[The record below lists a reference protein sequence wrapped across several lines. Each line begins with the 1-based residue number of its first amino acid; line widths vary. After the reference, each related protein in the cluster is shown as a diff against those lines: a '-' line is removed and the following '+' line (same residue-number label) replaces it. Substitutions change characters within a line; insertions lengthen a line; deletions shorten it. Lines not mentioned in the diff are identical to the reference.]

1 MPKPKP
7 LIDEQGEV
15 RELTAA
21 DLKRMR
27 PATAALP
34 ASLQAKLRTRGPQKA
49 PTKQRVTIRL
59 SPEVVQ
65 PFRETGDGWQ
75 TRLDAALKDWLK
87 THKPANVA

>member
-1 MPKPKP
+1 MMLEPPPYRLPGPSYAKP

-27 PATAALP
+27 PAALALP

-49 PTKQRVTIRL
+49 PIKQRIIIRL
-59 SPEVVQ
+59 SPESAS
-65 PFRETGDGWQ
+65 G
-75 TRLDAALKDWLK
+75 A
-87 THKPANVA
+87 